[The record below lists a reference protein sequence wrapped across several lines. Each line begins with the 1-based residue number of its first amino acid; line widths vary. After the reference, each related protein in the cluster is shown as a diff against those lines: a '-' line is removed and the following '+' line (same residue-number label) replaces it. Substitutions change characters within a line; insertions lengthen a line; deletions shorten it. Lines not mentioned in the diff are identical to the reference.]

1 MKTKVTASEV
11 QFLVLWLLAALLAN
25 FVFRLLTPV
34 VTIHW
39 TLPQLSIALLTA
51 IAQAVVLRGRIARPG
66 LWAFLSFLG
75 LSLANLLVIWIQPA
89 LQPVNAM
96 LGNLISILVF
106 TWVTYA
112 VIGFLAGLFQWVV
125 LRREVQ
131 RSAVWLLAAALG
143 NAAYA
148 MSIYALLGFPGRSL
162 HDYPAIALS
171 SAVTGLFLILLLR
184 RPLTEAKPPVAQAA
198 A

>member
-1 MKTKVTASEV
+1 
-11 QFLVLWLLAALLAN
+11 
-25 FVFRLLTPV
+25 
-34 VTIHW
+34 
-39 TLPQLSIALLTA
+39 
-51 IAQAVVLRGRIARPG
+51 
-66 LWAFLSFLG
+66 
-75 LSLANLLVIWIQPA
+75 
-89 LQPVNAM
+89 M